1 MPWFIFDVRASGCW
15 RLFLSF
21 SLLSF
26 LSWLLP
32 SFLPSFLPLCLS
44 FFLSF
49 LCWVEGRGAKG
60 ETAPTKNQ
68 KERKKERRKEG
79 RKEGGRGGANKRM
92 RERKRKVEGTLH
104 FWNSGGATSPNR
116 HGNYLRYSLDLDD
129 SDGAATFFLLLL
141 LLLLLLPLPPSLPFK
156 NNCNSIAIKLNSDPI
171 QWNCVRV

>member
-1 MPWFIFDVRASGCW
+1 MLEGDGDAVVYFRCAGIGLLAALS
-15 RLFLSF
+15 LFLSSF
-21 SLLSF
+21 LSF
-26 LSWLLP
+26 LAS

-129 SDGAATFFLLLL
+129 SDGAATFLLLL
-141 LLLLLLPLPPSLPFK
+141 LLPPSLPFK